1 MAATSSP
8 ISTPGTNPGNETTH
22 ETMNHKMKA
31 IARSE
36 YGSAAVLKLQEVDKP
51 IVSNQGVLVKVHAT
65 SVNAGDWHLM
75 RGTPLITRL
84 IYGGLCQPKVK
95 ILGFDVAGR
104 VEAVGND
111 VTQFKPGDEV
121 FGDLSECGF
130 GAFAESVCAAESAL
144 VLKPNTISFEE
155 AAAVPGAALPALQ
168 GLRDC
173 GHIQPGQKVLI
184 SGASGGVG
192 SFAVQIAK
200 VFGAEVT
207 ALCRT
212 EKIDKVRSLGPDH
225 IIDYTQID
233 VTQSGIDYDVIL
245 DAAAYRSVFDY
256 FSILKPG
263 GTYVLVG
270 GSIARL
276 FQILLLGSLISK
288 FSRRRVTTLVSTPN
302 QADLQIL
309 KDWLASGA
317 IAPLIDHIYSLVE
330 LPSAISKL
338 EQRQV
343 AGKVVVRV

>member
-1 MAATSSP
+1 
-8 ISTPGTNPGNETTH
+8 
-22 ETMNHKMKA
+22 MNNKMKA

-36 YGSAAVLKLQEVDKP
+36 YGSAEVLNLEEVDQP

-75 RGTPLITRL
+75 RGTPFIVRL
-84 IYGGLCQPKVK
+84 IYGGLRQPKIK

-104 VEAVGND
+104 VEAVGQE

-121 FGDLSECGF
+121 FGDLSACGF
-130 GAFAESVCAAESAL
+130 GAFAEYVCAAESAL
-144 VLKPNTISFEE
+144 VLKPDTISFES
-155 AAAVPGAALPALQ
+155 AAAVPGAALAALQ

-200 VFGAEVT
+200 AFGAEVT
-207 ALCRT
+207 ALCSSA
-212 EKIDKVRSLGPDH
+212 KIDKVRLLGADH
-225 IIDYTQID
+225 VIDYTQVDI
-233 VTQSGIDYDVIL
+233 TQSSIDYDLIL
-245 DAAAYRSVFDY
+245 DAAAYRSAFDY

-270 GSIARL
+270 GSTARF
-276 FQILLLGSLISK
+276 FQILLFGSLISK
-288 FSRRRVTTLVSTPN
+288 FSRRRVTALTSTPS
-302 QADLQIL
+302 QADLQLL
-309 KDWLASGA
+309 KDWLALGA
-317 IAPLIDHIYSLVE
+317 IAPLIDHIYSLDK
-330 LPSAISKL
+330 LPSAICKL